1 MKRSARGVML
11 VLAGLSLLAGCAV
24 RDFVLEVPERVN
36 QATKPVKYTLARE
49 PVGRRDNFQ
58 QAMAQLATGDFLQA
72 QRSLHRALWDIE
84 QIEGRWLRLEEL
96 GEALQLLSEIYSA
109 LDRPGWAD
117 EQRALARALAD
128 ARRRDDWPIMPR
140 DSLGKG
146 KAAYQAA
153 KFRDATVALR
163 QALIDLQVLAHT
175 PARVASLEETR
186 CYLALA
192 HFALDQHDRAREE
205 IRRLAALDASV
216 TACRREAP
224 PAVRALIRD
233 VQLSEAPPLRRS
245 MP

>member
-1 MKRSARGVML
+1 MRLSASRLGL
-11 VLAGLSLLAGCAV
+11 ALAGLSLISGCAV
-24 RDFVLEVPERVN
+24 RDFVLEVPGRVN

-49 PVGRRDNFQ
+49 PVGRRDTFQ
-58 QAMAQLATGDFLQA
+58 QALAQLAAGDLLLA
-72 QRSLHRALWDIE
+72 QRSLHRALWELE

-96 GEALQLLSEIYSA
+96 GEALQALAEVYHG
-109 LDRPGWAD
+109 LDRPGWAE

-128 ARRRDDWPIMPR
+128 ARRRDDWPVVPGE
-140 DSLGKG
+140 SLVKG

-153 KFRDATVALR
+153 RFRDATVALR
-163 QALIDLQVLAHT
+163 QALVDLQVLTHT

-205 IRRLAALDASV
+205 IRRLAALDGSV
-216 TACRREAP
+216 TTCRREAP

-233 VQLSEAPPLRRS
+233 VQLSEAPALRRS